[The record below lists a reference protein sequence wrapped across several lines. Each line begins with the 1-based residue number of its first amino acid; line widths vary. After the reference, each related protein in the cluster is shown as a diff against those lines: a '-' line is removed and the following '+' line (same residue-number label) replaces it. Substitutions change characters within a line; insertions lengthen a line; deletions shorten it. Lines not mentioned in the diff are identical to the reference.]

1 MTNDL
6 PPPAKIKAEMWDRM
20 QFLFRNY
27 YDRMIHFY
35 LHFDKPLDFK
45 ALSKAYKYIID
56 RIGVLH
62 SSFVNHPITPYWKV
76 NYDYSEEDFIVF
88 KRSDDQ
94 EKDAFEFLTQEIP
107 VKSKL
112 QIRVALIRGAGRLVP
127 LVKVINHIVTDG
139 PDANEFLMSVQT
151 AYAQITAGE
160 EPNAEVKNGDRR
172 PYQCYSLYDG

>member
-1 MTNDL
+1 
-6 PPPAKIKAEMWDRM
+6 MWDRM

-112 QIRVALIRGAGRLVP
+112 QIESRSFAARTGATRSFRCSTICAWTVRTP
-127 LVKVINHIVTDG
+127 RS
-139 PDANEFLMSVQT
+139 F
-151 AYAQITAGE
+151 
-160 EPNAEVKNGDRR
+160 
-172 PYQCYSLYDG
+172 